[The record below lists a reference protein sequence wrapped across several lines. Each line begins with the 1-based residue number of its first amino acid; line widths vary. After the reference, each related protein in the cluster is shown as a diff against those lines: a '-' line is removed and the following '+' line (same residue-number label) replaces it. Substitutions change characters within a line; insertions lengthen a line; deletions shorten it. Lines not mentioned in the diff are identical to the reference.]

1 METIGHPLNQKPTTT
16 KCDQARVTF
25 DFVDETSE
33 AVLRQREL
41 YLQEIRKALQHESD
55 RIGRHLISLG
65 LFQHE
70 PPTDAQLLRRVV
82 NPSQASFD
90 EVPPHWRTL
99 SGFRPHSYSDS
110 DLKETRIRQEK
121 KKMLRRKDSTN
132 SYIPPPSSRSLPASP
147 LIGTDQRQ
155 SASDLVSRS
164 GGVANPAT
172 DQAEMPLF
180 DTQINR
186 ELMFLDGLILDP
198 KRLFGR
204 KHSVASVRNPDP
216 YT

>member
-1 METIGHPLNQKPTTT
+1 MLILKWLFTFFKRAVPLATQQLTKWQVDQTT
-16 KCDQARVTF
+16 
-25 DFVDETSE
+25 
-33 AVLRQREL
+33 LRLNDAAPENKQLSYRWH
-41 YLQEIRKALQHESD
+41 Q
-55 RIGRHLISLG
+55 ISLG

-110 DLKETRIRQEK
+110 DLKETRLRQER

-147 LIGTDQRQ
+147 LMGTDQRR

-172 DQAEMPLF
+172 DNAEMPLF
-180 DTQINR
+180 DSQVATA
-186 ELMFLDGLILDP
+186 DGNMSSLLTLP
-198 KRLFGR
+198 AK
-204 KHSVASVRNPDP
+204 
-216 YT
+216 